1 MKFSKL
7 LIVSFLTLFIF
18 ACEDEKDEATSAVNC
33 ASIMAELDSANEAF
47 ETSMSRA
54 DCDKVI
60 EKAEELISC
69 MPEGDEKT
77 EMRSDLDEIKG
88 VCSLL

>member
-7 LIVSFLTLFIF
+7 IIASFLTLFIF

-33 ASIMAELDSANEAF
+33 ASIMAELDAANEAF
-47 ETSMSRA
+47 EVSMSKA

-60 EKAEELISC
+60 EKAEALVNC
-69 MPEGDEKT
+69 MPDGAEKT

-88 VCSLL
+88 ICSLL